1 MLFRQTGIFLDDEWC
16 AFFKENHFLVGLS
29 LDGIRETNDI
39 YRHAAG
45 CGSVF
50 ERIFGAARLLQKH
63 GVDFNILTVVTGIR
77 GDISLK
83 SMIFTAKTA

>member
-1 MLFRQTGIFLDDEWC
+1 MYLLDDEWC

-45 CGSVF
+45 YESVF
-50 ERIFGAARLLQKH
+50 ERIFGSARLLQKH
-63 GVDFNILTVVTGIR
+63 GVDFKILTVVTGN
-77 GDISLK
+77 
-83 SMIFTAKTA
+83 TAAHITEIYDFYRFKKIA